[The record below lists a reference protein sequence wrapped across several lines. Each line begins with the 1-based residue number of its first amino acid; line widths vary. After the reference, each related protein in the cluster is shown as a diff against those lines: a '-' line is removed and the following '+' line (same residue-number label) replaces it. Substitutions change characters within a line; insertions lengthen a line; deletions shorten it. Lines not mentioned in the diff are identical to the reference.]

1 MPWSIQCI
9 ATAPH
14 GVHVSGV
21 SRPAIARIEL
31 GTSSVQT
38 DRLWDLAEA
47 LSTTPSALLADAEHH
62 LPQTVCTDG
71 S

>member
-1 MPWSIQCI
+1 M
-9 ATAPH
+9 
-14 GVHVSGV
+14 HVSGV

-47 LSTTPSALLADAEHH
+47 VSTTPSALLADAEHH

>member
-1 MPWSIQCI
+1 M
-9 ATAPH
+9 
-14 GVHVSGV
+14 HVSGV
-21 SRPAIARIEL
+21 SRSAIARIEL

-38 DRLWDLAEA
+38 DRLWDLTEA

-62 LPQTVCTDG
+62 LPQTVGTDG